1 MYDCTDIAEKHGISI
16 KLTLTMNFN
25 PKFELILKLM
35 RSLDVVVSSDICNF
49 KHRKKKKQSMNFIN
63 QGSII
68 LSSTPPN
75 AINPIMKLFELL
87 LLYI

>member
-1 MYDCTDIAEKHGISI
+1 MYDCTYIAEKHGITI
-16 KLTLTMNFN
+16 KRTLSMKNN
-25 PKFELILKLM
+25 PKFELVLKLM

-49 KHRKKKKQSMNFIN
+49 KHRKKKQSMNFIN